1 MGPYFTVDRFIP
13 SQGFEVSLFYHCQYN
28 ETDSNMHQ
36 CRSIDPASTIF
47 VSEPAL
53 QRRELALN
61 HGATHV
67 IDPLAPSASGLPSPA
82 TVPSAILKATNGLG
96 VDIAFDAAGIQA
108 SVDAALQ
115 SLRPKGTFVN
125 VAIWEIDPK
134 ISMNLVL
141 MRELNITGTPPS

>member
-1 MGPYFTVDRFIP
+1 MNQR
-13 SQGFEVSLFYHCQYN
+13 
-28 ETDSNMHQ
+28 
-36 CRSIDPASTIF
+36 RSIDPESPIF

-53 QRRELALN
+53 QRRELALK

-67 IDPLAPSASGLPSPA
+67 IDPLAPSESGSPSPT
-82 TVPSAILKATNGLG
+82 TVPSAVLKATNGLG

-125 VAIWEIDPK
+125 VAIWEFDPK
-134 ISMNLVL
+134 VSMNLIL
-141 MRELNITGTPPS
+141 MRELNVTGTPPS